1 VAASTIKL
9 LKEVPAM
16 SSLLANVIDPRTQQ
30 PRSRMFWLVVGA
42 LVVGQLFAFW
52 LLCSHQVRKAEARN
66 NEMLVHQMALAD
78 CLQYIPGST
87 IASCSARIVPDGV
100 AARPAAS
107 PAVTGA
113 VPVSFSY
120 R

>member
-1 VAASTIKL
+1 
-9 LKEVPAM
+9 M
-16 SSLLANVIDPRTQQ
+16 SHPNVIEPGLHEA
-30 PRSRMFWLVVGA
+30 RSRMFWILLGA
-42 LVVGQLFAFW
+42 LAMGQLFAFW

-66 NEMLVHQMALAD
+66 NEVMVHQMALSD

-87 IASCSARIVPDGV
+87 IASCSARIDPT
-100 AARPAAS
+100 ARSAQRS
-107 PAVTGA
+107 GNPAVTGA